1 MDMDKYGMIREILKK
16 STYTVAMC
24 GTDMMKESGMQS
36 MRAPEISYKVEREY
50 GYSPEEIFS
59 SVFYTNR
66 TETFFKYYKREMLEP
81 TLEPSEGFAALAE
94 LERKGQLQYSITN
107 NVYDLPERAGCKKV
121 LNLHGTIFDNE
132 CPRCGKKYPMEYI
145 RDSKKIPLC
154 EKCQIPVRPK
164 VMLFGEQVD
173 NQLMTRAVNEI
184 SKADVLLLLG
194 TNFNSGLCDRYVQY
208 FEGSNLILIN
218 SQEHFRDENANIIL
232 REEVK
237 TALPKI
243 VRGEEKEV

>member
-1 MDMDKYGMIREILKK
+1 MDQYGMIREILEK

-36 MRAPEISYKVEREY
+36 MRVPEISYKVEREY

-66 TETFFKYYKREMLEP
+66 TETFFRYYKKEMLMP
-81 TLEPSEGFAALAE
+81 TLEPSEGFFALAQ

-107 NVYDLPERAGCKKV
+107 NVYNLPKRAGCEKV
-121 LNLHGTIFDNE
+121 VNLHGTIFDNE

-145 RDSKKIPLC
+145 RDAKKIPLC

-173 NQLMTRAVNEI
+173 NQLMTKAVNEI

-194 TNFNSGLCDRYVQY
+194 TTFSSGLCDQYVKY

-218 SQEHFRDENANIIL
+218 SQEHFMDEKAGVIL
-232 REEVK
+232 YEEVK

-243 VRGEEKEV
+243 VWPNGKEG

>member
-1 MDMDKYGMIREILKK
+1 MDQYGMIREILEK

-66 TETFFKYYKREMLEP
+66 TETFFKYYKKEMLEP
-81 TLEPSEGFAALAE
+81 TLEPSEGFTALAE

-107 NVYDLPERAGCKKV
+107 NVYDLPERAGCKNV

-145 RDSKKIPLC
+145 RDAKKIPLC

-164 VMLFGEQVD
+164 VMLFGEQEIG
-173 NQLMTRAVNEI
+173 RAHV
-184 SKADVLLLLG
+184 
-194 TNFNSGLCDRYVQY
+194 
-208 FEGSNLILIN
+208 
-218 SQEHFRDENANIIL
+218 
-232 REEVK
+232 
-237 TALPKI
+237 
-243 VRGEEKEV
+243 

>member
-1 MDMDKYGMIREILKK
+1 MGSEMCIR
-16 STYTVAMC
+16 
-24 GTDMMKESGMQS
+24 D
-36 MRAPEISYKVEREY
+36 R
-50 GYSPEEIFS
+50 
-59 SVFYTNR
+59 FYTNR
-66 TETFFKYYKREMLEP
+66 TETFFKYYKKEMLEP
-81 TLEPSEGFAALAE
+81 TLEPSEGFTALAE

-107 NVYDLPERAGCKKV
+107 NVYDLPERAGCKNV

-145 RDSKKIPLC
+145 RDAKKIPLC

-173 NQLMTRAVNEI
+173 NQLMTHAVNEI

-194 TNFNSGLCDRYVQY
+194 TTFSSGLCDQYVKY
-208 FEGSNLILIN
+208 FEGSSLILIN
-218 SQEHFRDENANIIL
+218 GQEHFMDEKADVIL
-232 REEVK
+232 HEEVK

-243 VRGEEKEV
+243 VLPEGKKA

>member
-1 MDMDKYGMIREILKK
+1 M
-16 STYTVAMC
+16 
-24 GTDMMKESGMQS
+24 
-36 MRAPEISYKVEREY
+36 
-50 GYSPEEIFS
+50 
-59 SVFYTNR
+59 
-66 TETFFKYYKREMLEP
+66 
-81 TLEPSEGFAALAE
+81 EPSEGFTALAE

-107 NVYDLPERAGCKKV
+107 NVYDLPERAGCKNV

-132 CPRCGKKYPMEYI
+132 CPRCGKKYLMEYI
-145 RDSKKIPLC
+145 RDAKKIPLC

-173 NQLMTRAVNEI
+173 NQLMTKAVNEI

-194 TNFNSGLCDRYVQY
+194 TTFSSGLCEQYVKY
-208 FEGSNLILIN
+208 FEGSSLILIN
-218 SQEHFRDENANIIL
+218 SQEHFMDEKADVIL

-243 VRGEEKEV
+243 VWPEGKKA